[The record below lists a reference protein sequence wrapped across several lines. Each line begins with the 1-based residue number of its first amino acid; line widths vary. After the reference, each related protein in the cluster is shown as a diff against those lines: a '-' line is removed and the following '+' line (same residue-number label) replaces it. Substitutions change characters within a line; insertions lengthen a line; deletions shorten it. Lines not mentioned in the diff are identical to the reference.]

1 MTQSDLTQEKES
13 VSNNFI
19 GIGGITEE
27 QHANTG
33 FVKVTGKCEVILSDA
48 DGKVVHEETYN
59 NIITSAGKA
68 AIAGLVGNTG
78 GLTAFSYLAVGT
90 SATTPVVGD
99 TALGGEISTN
109 GLGRASGTVTRQT
122 TSYTNDTL
130 KIAYTWTASGAS
142 TVQEAGILNAAS
154 AGTLLSHLLIGPI
167 TTSNGFQLTLNYT
180 VQFS

>member
-1 MTQSDLTQEKES
+1 MPETEILGQEKQQD
-13 VSNNFI
+13 NI
-19 GIGGITEE
+19 
-27 QHANTG
+27 
-33 FVKVTGKCEVILSDA
+33 VKIDGTCTVILQDA
-48 DGKVVHEETYN
+48 EGNVVHEETYN

-78 GLTAFSYLAVGT
+78 SVTAFTYLAVGT

-109 GLGRASGTVTRQT
+109 SLARAAGTVSRT
-122 TSYTNDTL
+122 TTTYTNDTL

-142 TVQEAGILNAAS
+142 TVQEAGIFNASS
-154 AGTLLSHLLIGPI
+154 AGTMLSHLLIGPV

>member
-1 MTQSDLTQEKES
+1 MPETEILGQEKQQD
-13 VSNNFI
+13 NI
-19 GIGGITEE
+19 
-27 QHANTG
+27 
-33 FVKVTGKCEVILSDA
+33 VKIDGTCTVILQDA
-48 DGKVVHEETYN
+48 EGNVVHEETYN
-59 NIITSAGKA
+59 NIITSAGKG

-78 GLTAFSYLAVGT
+78 SVTAFTYLAVGT

-109 GLGRASGTVTRQT
+109 SLARAGGTVSRT
-122 TSYTNDTL
+122 TTTYTNDTL

-142 TVQEAGILNAAS
+142 TVQEAGIFNASS
-154 AGTLLSHLLIGPI
+154 AGTMLSHLLIGPV